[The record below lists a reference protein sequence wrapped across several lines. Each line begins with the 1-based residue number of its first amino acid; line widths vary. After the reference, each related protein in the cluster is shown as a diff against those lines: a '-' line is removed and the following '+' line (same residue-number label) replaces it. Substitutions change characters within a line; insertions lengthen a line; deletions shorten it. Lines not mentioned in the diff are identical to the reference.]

1 MYGTSW
7 IQASLLAVVLSAALA
22 APAGAAT
29 PDAWI
34 TTKTKL
40 ALLTTEGV
48 SGTAIKVDT
57 VLGRVTLH
65 GKVGSTEEKTKA
77 ETITQK
83 IEGVK
88 SVHNLLQVVAPQHEK
103 AMQVS
108 DDALKQR
115 IEQALQ
121 ADPSLKSSQI
131 TVRSVNQGVVLL
143 GGTAKTLSAHL
154 RAIEVVAI
162 IPGVRRVA
170 SEVQSPET
178 LADAEIWRE
187 SPPPPPGEG
196 YGVWDTASDIWI
208 TSATKM
214 RLLADSQTPALDIN
228 VDTWE
233 GVVTL
238 FGIVPSPE
246 AKAAAEADA
255 RKVSGVKRVENELQV
270 VASAKQAAGQVRD
283 EELERAVK
291 QAFDTPDLKDISI
304 EVKNGV
310 NAIQIM
316 PVAQFAG
323 ERSWGYNPAHIFS
336 VEIAYGGPLAFKKFV
351 KRAHQQGIAVILDV
365 VYNHLGPSDLD
376 LWQFDGWSENNRGGI
391 YFYNDG
397 RAHTPWGDTRPDYGR
412 GEVRQYICDN
422 VFMWLEEYHVDGL
435 RFDGTVYIRTP
446 HGPGSDDLPE
456 GWSLLQWIN
465 SQIS

>member
-310 NAIQIM
+310 
-316 PVAQFAG
+316 
-323 ERSWGYNPAHIFS
+323 
-336 VEIAYGGPLAFKKFV
+336 
-351 KRAHQQGIAVILDV
+351 
-365 VYNHLGPSDLD
+365 
-376 LWQFDGWSENNRGGI
+376 
-391 YFYNDG
+391 
-397 RAHTPWGDTRPDYGR
+397 
-412 GEVRQYICDN
+412 VR
-422 VFMWLEEYHVDGL
+422 LT
-435 RFDGTVYIRTP
+435 GTVPSGARRLEAAVAARAV
-446 HGPGSDDLPE
+446 PGVRAVEDDLRLE
-456 GWSLLQWIN
+456 AAGH
-465 SQIS
+465 

>member
-1 MYGTSW
+1 
-7 IQASLLAVVLSAALA
+7 
-22 APAGAAT
+22 
-29 PDAWI
+29 
-34 TTKTKL
+34 
-40 ALLTTEGV
+40 
-48 SGTAIKVDT
+48 
-57 VLGRVTLH
+57 LH
-65 GKVGSTEEKTKA
+65 GKVHSTEEKTKA

-88 SVHNLLQVVAPQHEK
+88 SVHNLLQVVAPQREQ

-108 DDALKQR
+108 DDALKER
-115 IEQALQ
+115 IEKAVQ
-121 ADPSLKSSQI
+121 ADASLKSSQI
-131 TVRSVNQGVVLL
+131 TVQSVNQGVVLL

-154 RAIEVVAI
+154 RAIEVAAI

-170 SEVQSPET
+170 SEVQSPEA

-187 SPPPPPGEG
+187 ATPQPSGEG

-228 VDTWE
+228 VDTWD

-238 FGIVPSPE
+238 FGIVPSQQ

-310 NAIQIM
+310 
-316 PVAQFAG
+316 
-323 ERSWGYNPAHIFS
+323 
-336 VEIAYGGPLAFKKFV
+336 
-351 KRAHQQGIAVILDV
+351 
-365 VYNHLGPSDLD
+365 
-376 LWQFDGWSENNRGGI
+376 
-391 YFYNDG
+391 
-397 RAHTPWGDTRPDYGR
+397 
-412 GEVRQYICDN
+412 VR
-422 VFMWLEEYHVDGL
+422 LT
-435 RFDGTVYIRTP
+435 GTVPSGARRLEAATVARAV
-446 HGPGSDDLPE
+446 PGVRAVEDDLRLAAA
-456 GWSLLQWIN
+456 GH
-465 SQIS
+465 